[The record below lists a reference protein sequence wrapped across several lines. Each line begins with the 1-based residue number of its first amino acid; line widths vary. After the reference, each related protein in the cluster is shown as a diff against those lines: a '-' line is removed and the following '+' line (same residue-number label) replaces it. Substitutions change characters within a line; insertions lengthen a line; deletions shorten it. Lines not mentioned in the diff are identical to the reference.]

1 MRIRKISYNN
11 NYWYLLSITS
21 YDGAYKFP
29 LIFKDWIYWKV
40 TNLYII
46 YPDQYRKLLNLQN
59 NNNDII
65 IYAAGSYLTNSNEKT
80 LSTEMSSIFRNGKV
94 EHSPG
99 ACHFYIRVENANTIR
114 LLLPSSKRLG
124 ASRELNFNKYYF
136 EIPKNDFNKAI
147 WFDKMAPAPITISTP
162 NPQSICDINNY
173 STKTAAHFIGGTE
186 TMEAYIKS
194 NMRYPSNS
202 YYNRIEGTVSY
213 YICRD

>member
-29 LIFKDWIYWKV
+29 LIFKEWIYWKV

-80 LSTEMSSIFRNGKV
+80 LSTEMSTIFGNGKV

-99 ACHFYIRVENANTIR
+99 VCHFYIRPKIR
-114 LLLPSSKRLG
+114 
-124 ASRELNFNKYYF
+124 NYH
-136 EIPKNDFNKAI
+136 
-147 WFDKMAPAPITISTP
+147 PIH
-162 NPQSICDINNY
+162 D
-173 STKTAAHFIGGTE
+173 
-186 TMEAYIKS
+186 
-194 NMRYPSNS
+194 
-202 YYNRIEGTVSY
+202 
-213 YICRD
+213 